1 MTELSRRAFLRASGL
16 ATVGALAS
24 ACTNEGQRPA
34 GRPPFSSDA
43 AVSPTA
49 SADIAFPTGFWW
61 GAATSAYQIEGAATA
76 DGKGPSVWDVFAH
89 RPGKIRDGSTGDVAA
104 DHYHRYADDVALMT
118 SIGLRSYRFS
128 VSWPRVLPTG
138 AGAVNQQG
146 LDFYKKLLDALHEH
160 GVRPMPTLWHWD
172 TPQALQEL
180 GGWENRDT
188 AKRFS
193 DYAALLAGELGD
205 RVPVWLTLNEPK
217 TVVQVGYIYG
227 AHAPGITDPQ
237 AAYTAAHHLLLGHG
251 LATQAIRAAAS
262 TAKVGIPLNLSPVY
276 PDDASDA
283 DAVAAATARDGLE
296 NRLYLDPVL
305 RGRYPSDVL
314 HTLGKQSISLPIQD
328 GDLDTIGAGVDVLGV
343 NYYGPLV
350 VGASGNDVQKYP
362 TSQATW
368 EQIYPAGLR
377 DMLGQVRR
385 GYGDVTVSITENGIP
400 TTQDPGADGVV
411 DDPDRVDYL
420 RTHLQA
426 LRQAMS
432 DGVRVEGYHLWS
444 LMDNFEWAEGYTQR
458 WGITRV
464 DFDTLK
470 RTPKRS
476 AHWYSGVIAANR
488 VTG

>member
-24 ACTNEGQRPA
+24 ACTNEGRRPT
-34 GRPPFSSDA
+34 GRPPSRSGAD
-43 AVSPTA
+43 VSPAA
-49 SADIAFPTGFWW
+49 SADIAFPTGVWW
-61 GAATSAYQIEGAATA
+61 GAATSAYQIEGAAKA

-128 VSWPRVLPTG
+128 ISWPRVLPTG

-146 LDFYKKLLDALHEH
+146 LDFYQKLLDALHER
-160 GVRPMPTLWHWD
+160 GIRPMPTLWHWD

-188 AKRFS
+188 AKRFA
-193 DYAALLAGELGD
+193 DYAALLATELGD

-227 AHAPGITDPQ
+227 AHAPGITDPK

-251 LATQAIRAAAS
+251 LATQAIRAATS
-262 TAKVGIPLNLSPVY
+262 SAKVGIPLNLSPVY

-283 DAVAAATARDGLE
+283 DAVAAAKARDGLE

-305 RGRYPSDVL
+305 KGSYPGDV
-314 HTLGKQSISLPIQD
+314 TQSLASQGISLPIHD
-328 GDLDTIGAGVDVLGV
+328 GDLKTISTGVDVLGV
-343 NYYGPLV
+343 NYYGPIV
-350 VGASGNDVQKYP
+350 IGRMGNDAQKYP

-368 EQIYPAGLR
+368 EQIHPNGLR
-377 DMLGQVRR
+377 DILRQVQQ
-385 GYGDVTVSITENGIP
+385 GYGDVTISITENGIP
-400 TTQDPGADGVV
+400 TTQDPGPDGVV